1 MHRAEAKGSGGA
13 MPVSDPVRPAV
24 VHFVGQVFDGSMLDM
39 ATIEIKNCRNPAH
52 DDTSNGQWHHRP
64 VLSKQPGVTAT
75 SPLEANLP
83 SASSTVLVGHCS
95 KRFLADPCDSE
106 GLNLGKPAING

>member
-1 MHRAEAKGSGGA
+1 MK
-13 MPVSDPVRPAV
+13 D
-24 VHFVGQVFDGSMLDM
+24 
-39 ATIEIKNCRNPAH
+39 CCNPAH
-52 DDTSNGQWHHRP
+52 ADTSYDQWHHCP
-64 VLSKQPGVTAT
+64 VLRMQPGVTAT